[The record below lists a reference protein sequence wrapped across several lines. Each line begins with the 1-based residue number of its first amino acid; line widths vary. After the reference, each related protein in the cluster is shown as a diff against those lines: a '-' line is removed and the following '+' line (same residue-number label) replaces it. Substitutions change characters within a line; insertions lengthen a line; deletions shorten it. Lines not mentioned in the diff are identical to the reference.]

1 MLKLVINGAEM
12 KEPAAAADQKATEE
26 APKAK
31 ARKPS
36 NKAGKAA
43 NK

>member
-1 MLKLVINGAEM
+1 MLKLVINGSEM
-12 KEPAAAADQKATEE
+12 KEPAPTNQTAKKEDT
-26 APKAK
+26 KAK
-31 ARKPS
+31 ASKPS

>member
-1 MLKLVINGAEM
+1 MLRLCIDGSEMRKPAEPTNNTAK
-12 KEPAAAADQKATEE
+12 KEE
-26 APKAK
+26 PKAK
-31 ARKPS
+31 ASKPS